1 VCATTDTITVVTGT
15 QVYYCFK
22 TENVDVVTHTIQNL
36 VDDHLGTILDEVY
49 TLAPGQTLQLIVAD
63 TVTGP
68 VVNTAMWTAVD
79 GSGSSADSATVN
91 VSDP

>member
-1 VCATTDTITVVTGT
+1 
-15 QVYYCFK
+15 
-22 TENVDVVTHTIQNL
+22 
-36 VDDHLGTILDEVY
+36 
-49 TLAPGQTLQLIVAD
+49 LQLIVAD